1 MTIRKNILITA
12 TITIFLGV
20 IFLGLGLGFWNL
32 IGEDS
37 VTGESLI
44 MEISNK
50 YNIPLETIYST
61 WDIPEEVSPRT
72 PLEEVKELTG
82 LSMGKFKV
90 WVSTYAAGEPT
101 DPIPS
106 EIDHE
111 EIDYPDAIEEIK
123 GSTTLKDLSST
134 FNIPLE
140 EIYSNFDLPQT
151 LGENT
156 QLKTLR
162 DEYDVK
168 ISVIKEWISS
178 Q

>member
-12 TITIFLGV
+12 TITTFMGV
-20 IFLGLGLGFWNL
+20 IFLGLGFGFWNL
-32 IGEDS
+32 ISEDS

-61 WDIPEEVSPRT
+61 WDIPEDISPRT
-72 PLEEVKELTG
+72 PLEDVKELTG

-90 WVSTYAAGEPT
+90 WVSTYAEGEPT
-101 DPIPS
+101 DPIPM

-111 EIDYPDAIEEIK
+111 EVDYPDAIEGIK
-123 GSTTLKDLSST
+123 GSTTLKDLSRT

-151 LGENT
+151 LDENT

-162 DEYDVK
+162 DEYNVEV
-168 ISVIKEWISS
+168 SVIKEWVNSR
-178 Q
+178 